1 MATVSIS
8 DRVTDTASERK
19 FTSWLVTNL
28 SANFFMTS
36 RPMKVVTLCVLSM
49 ALVGSAAGYLQPTDR
64 SYKILV
70 LIPKTS
76 TSHRNVFMPLV
87 EALADRGH
95 KIVILASLPPVSKH
109 PNVTEINHGIPK
121 PYINLFVEGK
131 SLGGLLAMGN
141 DISALARDLYQ
152 IPSVKQLYEKRKEFD
167 LILVDNMMNEAV
179 YPFVHEIP
187 FITVAAPGMDHRQ
200 SAVLGNVLNPSYA
213 PHLIGSFPLPL
224 SLWQRIK
231 NAFMHIYVP
240 LLWRNWAIV
249 PLIQKEISAQFPDLP
264 PLLDIERN
272 QSLTLMNTHF
282 SITTP
287 VPLLPSQVEVGAIHC
302 RPGKPLP
309 QDLELWLTGAG
320 SMGVIYFSLGSIL
333 RGEIMPPEYLQVFLE
348 AFRRLPQRVLW
359 KYEGELEG
367 ASDNVKVSSWL
378 PQQDILAHHNVKVF
392 ISHGGLLSLQ
402 ESIFHEKPLLVLPVF
417 GDQPRNGMVVKNS
430 DIGRVLVWEKLTA
443 DRIVDA
449 LTDIISNQ
457 KYKEN
462 VARMS
467 ASLRDQPTTPQERAV
482 FWTEYVIRHRGA
494 PQLRC
499 PAAQLSWVEFLM
511 LDVVGLLLLALLLL
525 LLLIRRLLR
534 TVSAALL
541 GGIPKKND

>member
-1 MATVSIS
+1 
-8 DRVTDTASERK
+8 
-19 FTSWLVTNL
+19 
-28 SANFFMTS
+28 
-36 RPMKVVTLCVLSM
+36 MKMVMLCMLAL
-49 ALVGSAAGYLQPTDR
+49 ALVGSAAGDLPPRDR

-70 LIPKTS
+70 LSPVTCP
-76 TSHRNVFMPLV
+76 SHRNMFKSPV
-87 EALADRGH
+87 EILAERGH
-95 KIVILASLPPVSKH
+95 KIVMLIPLPSISKH
-109 PNVTEINHGIPK
+109 PNVKEINIEMPE
-121 PYINLFVEGK
+121 PNMNLFVEGK
-131 SLGGLLAMGN
+131 SLGGLPVLGKDLPAMAQN
-141 DISALARDLYQ
+141 FYQ
-152 IPSVKQLYEKRKEFD
+152 IPSVKQLYEKRKDFD
-167 LILVDNMMNEAV
+167 LILVDHMFNEAV
-179 YPFVHEIP
+179 YPFLHEVP

-213 PHLIGSFPLPL
+213 PHLIGSFPFPL
-224 SLWQRIK
+224 SLWYAGKIELNKPKAAGSTYFTYKPHRATTQSVRLKMTSEIAR
-231 NAFMHIYVP
+231 NVAQFIFGE
-240 LLWRNWAIV
+240 LLGIITL
-249 PLIQKEISAQFPDLP
+249 PISGQFPDLP

-309 QDLELWLTGAG
+309 QDLELWLSEAG

-333 RGEIMPPEYLQVFLE
+333 RGELMPPEYLQVFLE

-378 PQQDILAHHNVKVF
+378 PQQDILAHQSVKVF
-392 ISHGGLLSLQ
+392 ISHGGLFSLQ

-417 GDQPRNGMVVKNS
+417 GDQPRNGMVVENL
-430 DIGRVLVWEKLTA
+430 DIGRVLVWEELTA
-443 DRIVDA
+443 DRIVDT

-467 ASLRDQPTTPQERAV
+467 AYLRDQPMTPQELAV

-511 LDVVGLLLLALLLL
+511 LDVVGLLLLALLLP
-525 LLLIRRLLR
+525 LLLIRRLLKAIF
-534 TVSAALL
+534 AAVL
-541 GGIPKKND
+541 GGNSKRKWD